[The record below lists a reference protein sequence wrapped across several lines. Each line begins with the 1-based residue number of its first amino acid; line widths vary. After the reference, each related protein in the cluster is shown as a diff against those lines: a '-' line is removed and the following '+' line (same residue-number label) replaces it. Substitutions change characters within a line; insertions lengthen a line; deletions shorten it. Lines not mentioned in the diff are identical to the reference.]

1 MRGVR
6 FVLSGQ
12 RGLGVSPRD
21 EAALCSEGRRCLS
34 DLAPVVAR
42 FALERLLF
50 HVNLLGLN
58 IAHLKMQF
66 YLRERGKE
74 GVAEK
79 MEVTCLL

>member
-1 MRGVR
+1 MPGVC
-6 FVLSGQ
+6 FALSGQ
-12 RGLGVSPRD
+12 RGLGVSPSD

-42 FALERLLF
+42 FASDRLLF

-66 YLRERGKE
+66 YLWERGKE

-79 MEVTCLL
+79 TEVTCLL